1 MFTLTE
7 ALQAIA
13 DRSFYEDATVTPLG
27 DGRYAVGD
35 DFGTA
40 YAGDSIMWSY
50 DGGMELPANVADHSR
65 LHEASE
71 FYDAA
76 DHVAFNLPHAVELL
90 EAGHAVTFAYT
101 VVEAFCERTGDAA
114 DIDHNRCE
122 CLECDSGGTELVG
135 WALLAFDRGPAD
147 N

>member
-1 MFTLTE
+1 MLTLTE

-13 DRSFYEDATVTPLG
+13 DRSFYEDATITPLG
-27 DGRYAVGD
+27 NGRYTVED
-35 DFGTA
+35 DFNTA

-76 DHVAFNLPHAVELL
+76 SHVSYNLPHAVELL
-90 EAGHAVTFAYT
+90 EAGHAVTFAYAI
-101 VVEAFCERTGDAA
+101 VEDLNCFDGSGDVLTECE
-114 DIDHNRCE
+114 E
-122 CLECDSGGTELVG
+122 CQCDLTVG
-135 WALLAFDRGPAD
+135 WTLLAFDYGIA
-147 N
+147 NN

>member
-13 DRSFYEDATVTPLG
+13 GRSFYEDATVTPIG
-27 DGRYAVGD
+27 NGRYTVED
-35 DFGTA
+35 DFSTA
-40 YAGDSIMWSY
+40 YAGDNIEWSY
-50 DGGMELPANVADHSR
+50 DAGMSLPANVTDHSR
-65 LHEASE
+65 LHEAYES
-71 FYDAA
+71 YDNAR
-76 DHVAFNLPHAVELL
+76 HVSYNLPHAVELL
-90 EAGHAVTFAYT
+90 EAGHAVTFAYA

-135 WALLAFDRGPAD
+135 WALLAFDHGPAD